1 MYIITLNNQTL
12 ERIES
17 SNSVASWSLYRTEEI
32 ALHIHVREREPRI
45 VGARA
50 SLLNHPSGITL
61 VSGRATPTETS
72 ERLPEFFLKSIK
84 SLGKNTP
91 LLVPRLS
98 IEDSPSSPALG
109 KIPQEYKERLAEA
122 ITLLTSKP
130 LEGYEDL
137 QEKLLKELDRL

>member
-12 ERIES
+12 ERIEYS
-17 SNSVASWSLYRTEEI
+17 SSVASWSLYRTEEI
-32 ALHIHVREREPRI
+32 ALYIHVEEPRL

-61 VSGRATPTETS
+61 VPGRATSPGTS
-72 ERLPEFFLKSIK
+72 ERRPEFFLKSIK
-84 SLGKNTP
+84 SLDKNIP

-98 IEDSPSSPALG
+98 TEDSPSSPALG
-109 KIPQEYKERLAEA
+109 KIPQEYKERLVEA

-130 LEGYEDL
+130 IEGYLDL

>member
-12 ERIES
+12 ERIEYS
-17 SNSVASWSLYRTEEI
+17 SSVASWSLYRTEEI
-32 ALHIHVREREPRI
+32 ALYIYAEEPRI
-45 VGARA
+45 LGARA

-61 VSGRATPTETS
+61 VPGRATSPGTS
-72 ERLPEFFLKSIK
+72 ERRPEFFLKSIK

-130 LEGYEDL
+130 IEGYEDL

>member
-17 SNSVASWSLYRTEEI
+17 NYSIESWSLYRTEEI
-32 ALHIHVREREPRI
+32 ALYFHVEEPRI

-61 VSGRATPTETS
+61 VPGRATSPGTS
-72 ERLPEFFLKSIK
+72 ERRPEFFLKSIK
-84 SLGKNTP
+84 SLGKHIP

-98 IEDSPSSPALG
+98 TEDSPSSPALG
-109 KIPQEYKERLAEA
+109 KIPQECKERLAEA

-130 LEGYEDL
+130 IEGYEDL

>member
-12 ERIES
+12 ERVES

-32 ALHIHVREREPRI
+32 ALHIHVREEPRI

-61 VSGRATPTETS
+61 VPGRATPTGTS

-84 SLGKNTP
+84 SLGKNIP

-98 IEDSPSSPALG
+98 TEDSPSSPALG
-109 KIPQEYKERLAEA
+109 EILWEYKERLAEA

>member
-12 ERIES
+12 ERIEYS
-17 SNSVASWSLYRTEEI
+17 SSVASWSLYRTEEI
-32 ALHIHVREREPRI
+32 ALYIYAEEPRI

-61 VSGRATPTETS
+61 VPGRATSPGTS
-72 ERLPEFFLKSIK
+72 ERRPEFFLKSIK
-84 SLGKNTP
+84 SLRKNTP

-130 LEGYEDL
+130 IEGYEDL